1 MSSMA
6 QTRSILIVDDGF
18 DVRESQKMVIK
29 LFFCKFLHVIFL
41 TAFLYLSLPLS
52 DIHSAQVTLAWDA
65 NTSAGLAGYKV
76 HYGSSSGSYP
86 SVIDVGNNTTYTV
99 SNLQNGTT
107 YYFAVTDY
115 DTSGNESGC
124 SNQVSYSVPAGCT
137 YSISP
142 TSQSM
147 GSSGGTGNVSVTA
160 ASGCSWPAISNVSWI
175 SITSNS
181 SGTGNGTVNYS
192 VSANSSSTSQTGT
205 MTIAG
210 QTFTVKQSACSYT
223 ISPTSQSFNSRGGT
237 GSIRVSCQTDCSWTA
252 SSNVSWITI
261 TSDSSGNG
269 NGKATFSVSSNS
281 STSSR
286 TGTLI
291 VAGRTFKVTQ
301 SGRGY

>member
-1 MSSMA
+1 MIFKPFLS
-6 QTRSILIVDDGF
+6 
-18 DVRESQKMVIK
+18 
-29 LFFCKFLHVIFL
+29 KFLYIIFL

-52 DIHSAQVTLAWDA
+52 NIHSAQVTLAWDA
-65 NTSAGLAGYKV
+65 NTSSGIAGYKV
-76 HYGSSSGSYP
+76 YYGTSSGSYP

-99 SNLQNGTT
+99 LNLQNGTT

-115 DTSGNESGC
+115 DISGNESGY
-124 SNQVSYSVPAGCT
+124 SNQVSYSVPADCT

-147 GSSGGTGNVSVTA
+147 GSSGGTGAVSVTA
-160 ASGCSWPAISNVSWI
+160 ASGCSWNALSNASWI
-175 SITSNS
+175 IVTSDS
-181 SGTGNGTVNYS
+181 RGTGNGTVNYS
-192 VSANSSSTSQTGT
+192 VSANSSSTSQTGI

-223 ISPTSQSFNSRGGT
+223 ISPTSQSFNSSGGT
-237 GSIRVSCQTDCSWTA
+237 GTITVSCQTDCSWTA

-261 TSDSSGNG
+261 TSDSSGSG

-301 SGRGY
+301 SGVRYR